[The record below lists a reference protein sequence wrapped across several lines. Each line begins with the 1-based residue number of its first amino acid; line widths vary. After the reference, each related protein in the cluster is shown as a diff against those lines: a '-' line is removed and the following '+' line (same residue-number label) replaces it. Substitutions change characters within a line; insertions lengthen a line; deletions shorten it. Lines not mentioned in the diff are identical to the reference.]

1 MTKVKFWIDH
11 SNHSLCVQNI
21 ETNETKTIHNQK
33 QIAFFLNAHNLTSH
47 QVKGTMNG
55 FDALKLF
62 EKRKFPHFLP
72 RLKREQS

>member
-1 MTKVKFWIDH
+1 M
-11 SNHSLCVQNI
+11 
-21 ETNETKTIHNQK
+21 KTIHNQK
-33 QIAFFLNAHNLTSH
+33 QIAFFLNAHNLTAH

>member
-33 QIAFFLNAHNLTSH
+33 QIAFFLNNLTAH
-47 QVKGTMNG
+47 QVKETMNG
-55 FDALKLF
+55 IDALKLF
-62 EKRKFPHFLP
+62 FPHFLP